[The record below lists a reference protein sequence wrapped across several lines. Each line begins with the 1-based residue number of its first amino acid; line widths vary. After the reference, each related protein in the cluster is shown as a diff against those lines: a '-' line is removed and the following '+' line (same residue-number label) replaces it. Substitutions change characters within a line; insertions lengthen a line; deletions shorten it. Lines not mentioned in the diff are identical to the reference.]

1 MVLLKQGK
9 ENFERVGTGQM
20 YRMPWE
26 LKKQKMTRLLGL
38 LKTVLVYVCCSSTVV
53 IKNVLVLCSLHDH
66 SEDDARRM
74 DLLLRRLLVAVA
86 KYFPGV
92 W

>member
-38 LKTVLVYVCCSSTVV
+38 LKTVLVS
-53 IKNVLVLCSLHDH
+53 
-66 SEDDARRM
+66 
-74 DLLLRRLLVAVA
+74 
-86 KYFPGV
+86 
-92 W
+92 

>member
-9 ENFERVGTGQM
+9 ENFEKVGTGQM

-53 IKNVLVLCSLHDH
+53 VKMFWFCVHYMIILKMMLEEWIC
-66 SEDDARRM
+66 
-74 DLLLRRLLVAVA
+74 
-86 KYFPGV
+86 Y
-92 W
+92 